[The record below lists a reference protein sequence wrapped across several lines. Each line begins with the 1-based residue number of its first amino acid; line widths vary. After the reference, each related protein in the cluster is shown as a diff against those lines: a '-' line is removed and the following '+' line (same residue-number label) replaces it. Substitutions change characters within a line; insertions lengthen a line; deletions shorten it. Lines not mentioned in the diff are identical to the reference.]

1 MNESRA
7 ERLLRTV
14 EGVAYWAVAA
24 PVVAC
29 LPAAL
34 GYRIACWRG
43 DWDFRSRHWKRAALI
58 HNLGQLLGDELGP
71 GAAEELTRSWFRFAS
86 CEAIDVMR
94 LRGRARALRRLV
106 EVRGREHLDAALA
119 AGKGAILCSAHFGSF
134 DCAFSVLGASGFP
147 VTTVGRWQHNYT
159 TGLSSAERRFW
170 DLVYARR
177 IRRHRHRPNIEPWAG
192 RAGVAARAAA
202 VLRAN
207 EVLTIAIDAPPLSR
221 DLARTVEV
229 PFLGGRAR
237 LLPGAVTV
245 ARLTGAPLLM
255 GFMYRTPDY
264 RHQVL
269 EISAPVE
276 LPQED
281 DDATAFARCVAEVSA
296 AIGRSPAHWAY
307 WASRA
312 DLVGLGLIPPDGRG
326 KSSAVKQV
334 TSHREHPDIRTSVL
348 LREQDAA
355 APVLPRCSGSA
366 PCDYSLQQIIALF
379 PAKGVLRMAMSV
391 SVRQAETY
399 GEIPSPF
406 AMDGPAFR
414 DLGHELVDT
423 LGAYLEALPE
433 NPVYRPLPAEVRRQ
447 IEEMPLPAE
456 GIEPDQILE
465 FFIQRVLPY
474 GRGQNHPCFAAFVD
488 PAASKLSMLAAFAAA
503 ATNTSGAGGEYAAIY
518 LEQLAVRWLMELI
531 GFPRDGSDGVF
542 LGGGSDANRHCM
554 EVARHW
560 GAQVNGWDIRDE
572 GLQGHPRL
580 TMYMSAEG
588 HSCLD
593 KAAFTLGLGRP
604 RKVAV
609 DRDFRMDLTDLRAAV
624 EADRRAGH
632 RPFLVA
638 ANAGSVKTGA
648 IDPLSDLA
656 EFCRQESLWLH
667 VDGAYGGFGAL
678 DPRLAQC
685 YAGLDQADSVAID
698 PHKWMAVAIGCSCAM
713 IRRGELL
720 QDTYKL
726 VPSYLSL
733 TPGKGFAG
741 HIWYSHRSAEQTR
754 DSGRALKAF
763 WNIQQAG
770 RAGLVSHV
778 TRHIDLARHM
788 EKIIEASPDLELR
801 AAGPLTA
808 VCFRYV
814 PANWQGSD
822 QSLDLLNQ
830 AIMEDVQVGGRAFLA
845 GTDIGGRFALRSCA
859 LHYALNEGHVES
871 IVDAVREAGALRI
884 SGGMPFPRRTLPDG
898 AGRTARDWRAEDF
911 EWTR

>member
-58 HNLGQLLGDELGP
+58 HNLGQLLGDEIGP

-119 AGKGAILCSAHFGSF
+119 VGKGAILCSAHFGSF

-192 RAGVAARAAA
+192 RAGVAVQAAA

-237 LLPGAVTV
+237 LLPGTVTV

-281 DDATAFARCVAEVSA
+281 DEATAFARCVAEVSA

-326 KSSAVKQV
+326 KSSAVKQII
-334 TSHREHPDIRTSVL
+334 SHREHPDMRTSVL

-366 PCDYSLQQIIALF
+366 PCD
-379 PAKGVLRMAMSV
+379 
-391 SVRQAETY
+391 
-399 GEIPSPF
+399 
-406 AMDGPAFR
+406 
-414 DLGHELVDT
+414 
-423 LGAYLEALPE
+423 
-433 NPVYRPLPAEVRRQ
+433 
-447 IEEMPLPAE
+447 
-456 GIEPDQILE
+456 
-465 FFIQRVLPY
+465 
-474 GRGQNHPCFAAFVD
+474 
-488 PAASKLSMLAAFAAA
+488 
-503 ATNTSGAGGEYAAIY
+503 
-518 LEQLAVRWLMELI
+518 
-531 GFPRDGSDGVF
+531 
-542 LGGGSDANRHCM
+542 
-554 EVARHW
+554 
-560 GAQVNGWDIRDE
+560 
-572 GLQGHPRL
+572 
-580 TMYMSAEG
+580 
-588 HSCLD
+588 
-593 KAAFTLGLGRP
+593 
-604 RKVAV
+604 
-609 DRDFRMDLTDLRAAV
+609 
-624 EADRRAGH
+624 
-632 RPFLVA
+632 
-638 ANAGSVKTGA
+638 
-648 IDPLSDLA
+648 
-656 EFCRQESLWLH
+656 
-667 VDGAYGGFGAL
+667 
-678 DPRLAQC
+678 
-685 YAGLDQADSVAID
+685 
-698 PHKWMAVAIGCSCAM
+698 
-713 IRRGELL
+713 
-720 QDTYKL
+720 
-726 VPSYLSL
+726 
-733 TPGKGFAG
+733 
-741 HIWYSHRSAEQTR
+741 
-754 DSGRALKAF
+754 
-763 WNIQQAG
+763 
-770 RAGLVSHV
+770 
-778 TRHIDLARHM
+778 
-788 EKIIEASPDLELR
+788 
-801 AAGPLTA
+801 
-808 VCFRYV
+808 
-814 PANWQGSD
+814 
-822 QSLDLLNQ
+822 
-830 AIMEDVQVGGRAFLA
+830 
-845 GTDIGGRFALRSCA
+845 
-859 LHYALNEGHVES
+859 
-871 IVDAVREAGALRI
+871 
-884 SGGMPFPRRTLPDG
+884 
-898 AGRTARDWRAEDF
+898 
-911 EWTR
+911 